1 MISNIPPAT
10 NQIHLKVAKF
20 YNKIANSNNNLLNY
34 IYHKFKCNNVSIIG
48 RNLSLLYKT
57 YDVSSIPV
65 YMLGGV
71 IVGSRGVA
79 SVQHIC
85 TMNAIHYLR
94 NDAVLDNTF
103 SKDEAASF
111 LYYLYC
117 N

>member
-1 MISNIPPAT
+1 M
-10 NQIHLKVAKF
+10 
-20 YNKIANSNNNLLNY
+20 
-34 IYHKFKCNNVSIIG
+34 SIIC
-48 RNLSLLYKT
+48 RNVSLLYKT
-57 YDVSSIPV
+57 YDVSQIPV

-79 SVQHIC
+79 SAQHIC
-85 TMNAIHYLR
+85 TMNAINYLR

-117 N
+117 NWLYVYLYVICYYYYV